1 MTTMT
6 IRLEQHTRQT
16 PIHVEDL
23 DEGYGVRLVVDL
35 DANELVGGHRAN
47 EALELAETRL
57 EVRKSGVHYLAL
69 EEPLSDDQRRENAH
83 LEQADAELIV
93 AELDRL
99 RRALESVK
107 NERSIWRELIP
118 TEARAVA
125 AALVHFAGEAEA
137 RR

>member
-1 MTTMT
+1 MTTLT
-6 IRLEQHTRQT
+6 IRLHQHTSTT

-23 DEGYGVRLVVDL
+23 DEGYGVRLVIDL
-35 DANELVGGHRAN
+35 HENELVGVNRTN
-47 EALELAETRL
+47 EDLELAETRL
-57 EVRKSGVHYLAL
+57 ELRKSGVHYLAL
-69 EEPLSDDQRRENAH
+69 EEPLSEDQRRENAH

-93 AELDRL
+93 AELARL
-99 RRALESVK
+99 RRHLEEVK

-118 TEARAVA
+118 TEARALA